1 MISIKA
7 EHQKQIRPNLHDP
20 TYNELHEK
28 IIELIDWT
36 LEKYGTIATK
46 IKNNQ
51 QNEQD
56 VIIDDIIEELEKERE
71 VAISKKNKAL
81 LKDKGWKY
89 SEEENTYDC
98 ILFIIRESTSKVY

>member
-36 LEKYGTIATK
+36 LEKYGTIAIN

-56 VIIDDIIEELEKERE
+56 VIIEDIIQELD
-71 VAISKKNKAL
+71 KKRK
-81 LKDKGWKY
+81 
-89 SEEENTYDC
+89 
-98 ILFIIRESTSKVY
+98 II

>member
-1 MISIKA
+1 MLSIKA

-36 LEKYGTIATK
+36 LEKYGTIAIN

-56 VIIDDIIEELEKERE
+56 VIIEDIIEELEKERE
-71 VAISKKNKAL
+71 VAISKKSKDL
-81 LKDKGWKY
+81 LKDEGWKY
-89 SEEENTYDC
+89 GEEEDAIDYS
-98 ILFIIRESTSKVY
+98 ILIIRESTSKVY